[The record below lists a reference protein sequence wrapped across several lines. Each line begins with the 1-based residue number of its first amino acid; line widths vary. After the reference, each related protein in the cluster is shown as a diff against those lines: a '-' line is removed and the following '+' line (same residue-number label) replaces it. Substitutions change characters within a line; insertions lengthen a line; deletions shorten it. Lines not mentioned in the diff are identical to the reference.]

1 MNNLN
6 EEANTLLERIRYKC
20 KYYDSRLI
28 EDTIIFQLQV
38 DDYQEEVRF
47 PIRIERERI
56 PVLNFRDGDNFEDM
70 VTIVT
75 KTFLRY
81 GCLYNL
87 LNSIKAFY
95 PKVRVIVADD
105 NPDDYYEPINEN
117 DFPMVKQ
124 YKMPYNTGWFA
135 GRALVISQVETKYF
149 IWLDDDHQITKY
161 TKLERLLEIIE
172 DINYDVVA
180 GAYGL
185 NPKSW
190 NNAWQAN
197 NYFYIDR
204 SQEGFSYDRRPIPN
218 RLRIPGYPNC
228 QIAEVTSQYFIA
240 RTSTAGTI
248 RMDPQFRQRAH
259 IEWFLDGIGFMRI
272 AKCQLSPIKH
282 APEECD
288 GRNENYMIFRG
299 QNSKVIDQTSDV
311 MMTNRRL
318 WHYRN
323 FFNCLKNF

>member
-1 MNNLN
+1 M
-6 EEANTLLERIRYKC
+6 
-20 KYYDSRLI
+20 I
-28 EDTIIFQLQV
+28 EDIIIFELKV
-38 DDYQEEVRF
+38 GDYKEEIQF
-47 PIRIERERI
+47 PIQIERKRV
-56 PVLNFRDGDNFEDM
+56 PVLNFRNGDNFEDM

-87 LNSIKAFY
+87 LKSIKSFY

-105 NPDDYYEPINEN
+105 NPDEVYDVINKDE
-117 DFPMVKQ
+117 FPMVAQ
-124 YKMPYNTGWFA
+124 YKMPANTGWFA

-149 IWLDDDHQITKY
+149 IWLDDDHQITKE
-161 TKLERLLEIIE
+161 TRLETLLEIIE

-185 NPKSW
+185 DSRKWKTP
-190 NNAWQAN
+190 WQAN

-204 SQEGFSYDRRPIPN
+204 SEEGFSYDRRPIPN
-218 RLRIPGYPNC
+218 RLAIPGHPKC
-228 QIAEVTSQYFIA
+228 EVSEVTSQYFIA
-240 RTSTAGTI
+240 RTTTAGTI

-259 IEWFLDGIGFMRI
+259 IEWFLDGVGFMRV

-288 GRNENYMIFRG
+288 GRNDNYMVFRG
-299 QNSKVIDQTSDV
+299 KPSHDMDQTDDV

>member
-1 MNNLN
+1 M
-6 EEANTLLERIRYKC
+6 
-20 KYYDSRLI
+20 I

-38 DDYQEEVRF
+38 GDYQEEVKF
-47 PIRIERERI
+47 PIQIKRNRI
-56 PVLNFRDGDNFEDM
+56 PILNFRNGDNLEDM

-81 GCLYNL
+81 GCLFNL
-87 LNSIKAFY
+87 LFSIKKFY

-105 NPDDYYEPINEN
+105 NPENEYMAIDEV

-124 YKMPYNTGWFA
+124 YKMPANTGWFA
-135 GRALVISQVETKYF
+135 GRALAISQVETKYF
-149 IWLDDDHQITKY
+149 IWVDDDHQISEETR
-161 TKLERLLEIIE
+161 LETLLEIIE

-185 NPKSW
+185 EPRKW
-190 NNAWQAN
+190 NNEWQAN

-204 SQEGFSYDRRPIPN
+204 SEEGFSYDRRSIPN
-218 RLRIPGYPNC
+218 RLEIPGYPLC
-228 QIAEVTSQYFIA
+228 EVSEVTSQYFIA

-259 IEWFLDGIGFMRI
+259 IEWFLDGIGFMRV
-272 AKCQLSPIKH
+272 AKCQLAPIKH
-282 APEECD
+282 APDECN
-288 GRNENYMIFRG
+288 GRNDEYMVFRG
-299 QNSKVIDQTSDV
+299 QNAKQIDQTDAV